1 MVQVLYLQ
9 DLDLHWLFAL
19 IIWKTDF
26 FSIKKESEYVRKTFS
41 WNDHQD
47 NYKYGEAVQF
57 SESSQSQL
65 NPVHKHK

>member
-1 MVQVLYLQ
+1 M
-9 DLDLHWLFAL
+9 FAL